1 MIRPAPRSTRTY
13 TLFPYTTLCRSP
25 LRIALPAGSGS
36 NLLFRILSS
45 DFARIGVPSV
55 RVDRDA
61 DADLR
66 LIDEVAPYDSALWYL
81 GRISCAY
88 EMACSSE
95 ATARLSEA
103 QQAQS
108 IEEMLRKLDEAE
120 VLTLAHGGYIPLA
133 APVRWSLVSRR
144 LQGFQPSPRG
154 RHPLNH
160 LLPEP
165 K

>member
-1 MIRPAPRSTRTY
+1 MTRPPSQPRWNELNIEER
-13 TLFPYTTLCRSP
+13 RSYARVVVSSWTARHGPLEP

-103 QQAQS
+103 QQAQK
-108 IEEMLRKLDEAE
+108 I
-120 VLTLAHGGYIPLA
+120 G
-133 APVRWSLVSRR
+133 
-144 LQGFQPSPRG
+144 RG
-154 RHPLNH
+154 SWR
-160 LLPEP
+160 ERVCQAG
-165 K
+165 

>member
-1 MIRPAPRSTRTY
+1 MTRPPSQPRWNELNIEER
-13 TLFPYTTLCRSP
+13 RSYARVVVSSWTARHGPLEP

-88 EMACSSE
+88 ELAFSSV
-95 ATARLSEA
+95 AADRHSEVTSE
-103 QQAQS
+103 QS
-108 IEEMLRKLDEAE
+108 IELILRKLY
-120 VLTLAHGGYIPLA
+120 V
-133 APVRWSLVSRR
+133 V
-144 LQGFQPSPRG
+144 
-154 RHPLNH
+154 
-160 LLPEP
+160 
-165 K
+165 